1 MEPDQNIT
9 TEVVKTQ
16 QNPHVSIGDSIAK
29 MKLAFDNALWH
40 EIFEPMQTVGY
51 TEEKITGM
59 KGSLTHLE
67 SLQQVQIKE
76 YAEQFAETEKFDLKR
91 TEIDELYTRQKAL
104 AKILFKG
111 NVHAQTILLLLDAKP
126 KAYSAWV
133 QQITN
138 FYAQLTAPELIA
150 KATPVGITV
159 VSVAAQKQGLAD
171 LQALKDSQRK
181 ETAEAQQ
188 ATETRDAAFDQ
199 LYPLYSEYIKY
210 AKIMLA
216 GNQML
221 EAIGVK
227 VKKK

>member
-1 MEPDQNIT
+1 
-9 TEVVKTQ
+9 
-16 QNPHVSIGDSIAK
+16 
-29 MKLAFDNALWH
+29 
-40 EIFEPMQTVGY
+40 
-51 TEEKITGM
+51 M

-67 SLQQVQIKE
+67 GLQQVQIKE

-91 TEIDELYTRQKAL
+91 SEIDELYTKQKAL

-126 KAYSAWV
+126 KAYSAWL
-133 QQITN
+133 QQVTN
-138 FYAQLTAPELIA
+138 FYAQLTAPELLA
-150 KATPVGITV
+150 KATPVGITA